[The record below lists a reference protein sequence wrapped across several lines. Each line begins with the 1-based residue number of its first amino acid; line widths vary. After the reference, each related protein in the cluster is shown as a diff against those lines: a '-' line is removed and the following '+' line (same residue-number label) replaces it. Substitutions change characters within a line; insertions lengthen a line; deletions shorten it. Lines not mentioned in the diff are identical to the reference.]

1 MKNRKGIIKIN
12 QPVIEQ
18 NKEDL
23 LEVFRKFIPVTID
36 INMLVC
42 QSIYWGYSPE
52 FRELKEGEAIP
63 EYEVLLTRNEDGSIT
78 SEFKEL

>member
-12 QPVIEQ
+12 QLFIED

-23 LEVFRKFIPVTID
+23 LKVFSKFIPVAMD
-36 INMLVC
+36 ANVLVR
-42 QSIYWGYSPE
+42 QLAYWGYSPE

-63 EYEVLLTRNEDGSIT
+63 EYDVLFIRNEDGTDSV
-78 SEFKEL
+78 EFKQI